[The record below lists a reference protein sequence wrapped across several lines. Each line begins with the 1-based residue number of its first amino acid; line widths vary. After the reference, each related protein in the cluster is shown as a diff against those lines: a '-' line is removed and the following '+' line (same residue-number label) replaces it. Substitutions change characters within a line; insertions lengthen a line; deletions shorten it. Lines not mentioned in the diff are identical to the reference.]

1 LEIFGDFLVGVWLK
15 RRGIAMFPD
24 QLASGPV
31 IVSFEEFLKEVESV
45 VKSIFFL
52 GVSLDLRRGGVSFNL
67 DFLNFKVQN
76 DYPVRRRND
85 SSIDFFL
92 KRRFKNFSNLFE
104 FNILLQIATVK
115 LLIIGHR
122 FKRSANEK
130 HALGVFDV
138 PDLLSS
144 EQVISSEVST

>member
-1 LEIFGDFLVGVWLK
+1 
-15 RRGIAMFPD
+15 MFPD
-24 QLASGPV
+24 QLASGRV

-45 VKSIFFL
+45 IKSIFFL
-52 GVSLDLRRGGVSFNL
+52 GVSLDLHRFGVSFNL
-67 DFLNFKVQN
+67 NFLNFKIQN
-76 DYPVRRRND
+76 DYLVRCRND
-85 SSIDFFL
+85 TGIDFFL
-92 KRRFKNFSNLFE
+92 KRRFKYFSNLFE

-115 LLIIGHR
+115 LLIIGFL

-144 EQVISSEVST
+144 EQVISTEVST